1 MPTLPDIERRTR
13 ASRIILTVS
22 LISAVACF
30 IPILGLISTESSLV
44 VNDDHPYLNSTCQS
58 LQAATTCLVISIVPM
73 CDLFLEWISSFTIFD
88 GLFSVFGIEERK
100 KRVQAAAF
108 LDASSVRMNLLE
120 RTLFVLGI
128 VCLGGNQSF
137 PSLYLS
143 PLHSGLGIGFS
154 GVSGVF
160 KRMSI
165 ISFICR
171 ISPTWTPLRS
181 VSLATVLGIFH
192 VLFVSTLLFPA
203 LKSLKIIVLFLFL
216 GILFVA
222 LCLVIMALYDMFIR
236 QSTVRI
242 NGEENGTMNPD
253 IISNTP
259 MGPSAN
265 DLSEQ
270 RLHNVVITIHMFAAF
285 FPAVLQMIWDFFGS
299 HWTAGTVP
307 PQYPSLSKQD
317 ELVYDSVVT
326 LVAKVLNM
334 VLRQTQFAS

>member
-203 LKSLKIIVLFLFL
+203 LKSLKIIVLFLFV
-216 GILFVA
+216 GVLFVA
-222 LCLVIMALYDMFIR
+222 SCLIIIHYMSCSSDDLPSE
-236 QSTVRI
+236 ST
-242 NGEENGTMNPD
+242 EKKT
-253 IISNTP
+253 
-259 MGPSAN
+259 
-265 DLSEQ
+265 
-270 RLHNVVITIHMFAAF
+270 
-285 FPAVLQMIWDFFGS
+285 
-299 HWTAGTVP
+299 
-307 PQYPSLSKQD
+307 
-317 ELVYDSVVT
+317 EL
-326 LVAKVLNM
+326 
-334 VLRQTQFAS
+334 